1 MRNNKQPQEDP
12 IRLDDLFQLKRQE
25 KPDQQFWEEFDVQL
39 QQKMLGSMVDRR
51 NLLDR
56 FRQFMLR
63 RILPLSLAGS
73 ALAALVVSLSPLWK
87 PVHSDKPNTD
97 VEVAALSQPSN
108 TEIESVDFHEAT
120 LSATQVDF
128 DSLPEFSSLE
138 LSVDASLNAVYETNG
153 LVASSD
159 SLLTGIAEQ
168 LF

>member
-1 MRNNKQPQEDP
+1 M
-12 IRLDDLFQLKRQE
+12 
-25 KPDQQFWEEFDVQL
+25 
-39 QQKMLGSMVDRR
+39 
-51 NLLDR
+51 
-56 FRQFMLR
+56 
-63 RILPLSLAGS
+63 SLAGS

-87 PVHSDKPNTD
+87 PVHLDKPNTD

>member
-56 FRQFMLR
+56 FRQFTLR
-63 RILPLSLAGS
+63 KILPLSLAGS

-87 PVHSDKPNTD
+87 TGHSDKPNTD

-120 LSATQVDF
+120 LSATQVDV
-128 DSLPEFSSLE
+128 DALPEFSSLE